1 MENRLDQTDLIRKLI
16 ECEHKNNFFDI
27 KIDGIQIYPL
37 IRMGLF
43 YEILK
48 NCKVYDPQPINYKD
62 YRFKSILFILKKLFN
77 NYRVTKKSN
86 KKIAIIEHPR
96 RLDGQV
102 EDIYSNFLYN
112 IFPQNTLTIKHP
124 MYGLISSIENT
135 EYDSFYYEIYLIK
148 KRLLKLITR
157 KNKLYLYANQ
167 IANFINR
174 EVDHN
179 HNYFK
184 YLQEIILD
192 KIISCNLAKSFLSK
206 FKLKYLIVVNG
217 YGFNHF
223 ILAAKQLGIKVFELQ
238 HGNIYDTHLGY
249 HYPYS
254 KIGSIKCFPDYI
266 LTFGKYWNNQAK
278 FPISKNRIKENGFY
292 FFEQSKLKT
301 KSIKIEKKNR
311 FLIISQQNIS
321 SELRKITKDLA
332 KKLENYHFIFKPH
345 PKEKLDKSNLFD
357 GLEKINNITI
367 SEKPLYELYPEVDYQ
382 IGVFSTAI
390 YEGLG
395 YGIKTFIYK
404 INGWKNVYSLNQNQ
418 GVKFIKDYQELI
430 EIINKNL
437 IKKPDQESYFS
448 SNVLENHKKFFETHI

>member
-148 KRLLKLITR
+148 K
-157 KNKLYLYANQ
+157 
-167 IANFINR
+167 NF
-174 EVDHN
+174 
-179 HNYFK
+179 
-184 YLQEIILD
+184 
-192 KIISCNLAKSFLSK
+192 
-206 FKLKYLIVVNG
+206 
-217 YGFNHF
+217 
-223 ILAAKQLGIKVFELQ
+223 
-238 HGNIYDTHLGY
+238 
-249 HYPYS
+249 
-254 KIGSIKCFPDYI
+254 
-266 LTFGKYWNNQAK
+266 
-278 FPISKNRIKENGFY
+278 
-292 FFEQSKLKT
+292 
-301 KSIKIEKKNR
+301 
-311 FLIISQQNIS
+311 
-321 SELRKITKDLA
+321 
-332 KKLENYHFIFKPH
+332 
-345 PKEKLDKSNLFD
+345 
-357 GLEKINNITI
+357 KIN
-367 SEKPLYELYPEVDYQ
+367 
-382 IGVFSTAI
+382 
-390 YEGLG
+390 
-395 YGIKTFIYK
+395 YK
-404 INGWKNVYSLNQNQ
+404 
-418 GVKFIKDYQELI
+418 
-430 EIINKNL
+430 
-437 IKKPDQESYFS
+437 KK
-448 SNVLENHKKFFETHI
+448 